1 VITVDTALA
10 HLAGALG
17 HPTNLLL
24 PDPPDWRWGINLK
37 INCWYRKT
45 NLIRQKPILKYPYK
59 TINF

>member
-24 PDPPDWRWGINLK
+24 PDPPDWRWGLGLSGNP
-37 INCWYRKT
+37 WYPKT
-45 NLIRQKPILKYPYK
+45 HLHRPNGDTGSGTSR
-59 TINF
+59 